1 MKKKI
6 SLVLLCF
13 AIAFCLCTCSGEG
26 YKNYSE
32 NSNFVSIDG
41 SKDLYYYSETKIV
54 YIIFSECGGNQGYG
68 YLAPYYSENGKL
80 CRYIDGQIVEITE
93 ESDLNE

>member
-13 AIAFCLCTCSGEG
+13 AIAFCLCACSDEG

-32 NSNFVSIDG
+32 NSNFVSIEG
-41 SKDLYYYSETKIV
+41 SKNLYYYSDTGII
-54 YIIFSECGGNQGYG
+54 YIIFNESYVHQGYG
-68 YLAPYYSENGKL
+68 YMAPYYSENGNICK
-80 CRYIDGQIVEITE
+80 YIDGQIVEITE